1 MYKQILCICVSI
13 LGLTNIILAQTVD
26 TISIKT
32 FAKENPKVQ
41 FHYRKPA
48 NYDITS
54 KSKSRLL
61 IYFGGRNTTGEAEV
75 YNQLQ
80 NSSNAHT
87 TTRWKIRI

>member
-1 MYKQILCICVSI
+1 MKVILLFIW
-13 LGLTNIILAQTVD
+13 LAMVFTHYSYAQVTD

-32 FAKENPKVQ
+32 FAKENPKVV
-41 FHYRKPA
+41 FHYRGPA

-87 TTRWKIRI
+87 TPRWKIRI

>member
-1 MYKQILCICVSI
+1 MVFSHYSH
-13 LGLTNIILAQTVD
+13 AQATD

-32 FAKENPKVQ
+32 FAKENLEVV
-41 FHYRKPA
+41 FHYRVPA

-54 KSKSRLL
+54 KSKFRLL

-80 NSSNAHT
+80 NSSNDHT

>member
-1 MYKQILCICVSI
+1 M
-13 LGLTNIILAQTVD
+13 TNPLLAQTTD

-32 FAKENPKVQ
+32 FAKENPEVQ
-41 FHYRKPA
+41 FHYREPA

-61 IYFGGRNTTGEAEV
+61 IYFGGRNTTGKVEV

>member
-1 MYKQILCICVSI
+1 MVFSHYSY
-13 LGLTNIILAQTVD
+13 AQATD
-26 TISIKT
+26 TIPIKT
-32 FAKENPKVQ
+32 FAKENLEVV
-41 FHYRKPA
+41 FHYRLPA